1 MTIQELA
8 TNYNMHDSLIDSF
21 SVDDQEKTI
30 RIIIDFAF
38 WMQDNYSEGDPE
50 TGPLNVT
57 FLNVSNYSVPEQLPL
72 AVWEHLVQAVWKY
85 LLLTVWGLPNCRRY
99 FLLRK
104 HLIPLRKKPL
114 RKGLI
119 PLGKNSL
126 RKRLPVLPALCLNLL
141 SRESCLF
148 RHRRLSGC
156 CPPCAPAGST
166 HPVRAR
172 DRHVSFLPFFTP

>member
-72 AVWEHLVQAVWKY
+72 DEISILK
-85 LLLTVWGLPNCRRY
+85 T
-99 FLLRK
+99 
-104 HLIPLRKKPL
+104 
-114 RKGLI
+114 
-119 PLGKNSL
+119 S
-126 RKRLPVLPALCLNLL
+126 VLDNAFVFTILNDITDECFDIRIKAD
-141 SRESCLF
+141 S
-148 RHRRLSGC
+148 
-156 CPPCAPAGST
+156 
-166 HPVRAR
+166 VM
-172 DRHVSFLPFFTP
+172 VS